1 MIARIVVAAVAALL
15 VATQV
20 IRNAAVMALAETRPD
35 AAAHLWRSHP
45 AIEISVGR
53 TEIARAARDRR
64 PVPAFVFASMA
75 DAASKEPLA
84 SEPFLARGVQAELA
98 GHGAVAQ
105 RAFEAAQWR
114 DPRSL
119 PAAYFLADRYFS
131 TGDTRRGLREI
142 TALSRLSPNGPLR
155 VGPYLAAYARNPAN
169 WPVLRALFASNPPL
183 ADPALI
189 ALASNV
195 ETAPAV
201 VALAGPRQRPGDA
214 LWLGTLLKTLI
225 QAGQYVQ
232 ARAVWTKVAVVQ
244 VRPGELLHDATFSD
258 RSSPGPFNW
267 VLTSS
272 PVGLAERQPGGRL
285 HVIFYGQEDGFLAS
299 QLLLL
304 PSGSYRL
311 STELL
316 GDRARARVLTWSV
329 WCEKATAAIAAGT
342 LDSIAARGL
351 HFEVPAGCPAQW
363 IKLGASSSDM
373 PHQIDITIAAVKLER
388 VGPGA

>member
-1 MIARIVVAAVAALL
+1 MIARIVVAAVAALF

-35 AAAHLWRSHP
+35 AAAHLWSSHP
-45 AIEISVGR
+45 TTEISVGM
-53 TEIARAARDRR
+53 TKIARAARDRR

-75 DAASKEPLA
+75 DVAVKEPLA
-84 SEPFLARGVQAELA
+84 SEPFLVRGVQAELA

-119 PAAYFLADRYFS
+119 PAAYFLADRYFN

-142 TALSRLSPNGPLR
+142 AALARLAPNSTQR
-155 VGPYLAAYARNPAN
+155 VGQYLAAYARNPAN
-169 WPVLRALFASNPPL
+169 WPALRALFAANPLL

-201 VALAGPRQRPGDA
+201 VALAEPRQRPGESP
-214 LWLGTLLKTLI
+214 WLGTLLKTLI

-232 ARAVWTKVAVVQ
+232 ARAVWTKAAVVRA
-244 VRPGELLHDATFSD
+244 RPGELLHDATFSD
-258 RSSPGPFNW
+258 HASPGPFNW

-311 STELL
+311 SMQLL
-316 GDRARARVLTWSV
+316 GDPVRARVLSWSI
-329 WCEKATAAIAAGT
+329 WCDKATAAIAAGT

-351 HFEVPAGCPAQW
+351 RFDVPAGCPAQW
-363 IKLGASSSDM
+363 IKLAASSSDL
-373 PHQIDITIAAVKLER
+373 PHQIDLTIAAVKLER